1 MEEVIK
7 INPQEAIKI
16 VEEKVN
22 SISSVLDL
30 KVISTPTFEQ
40 AGQAMKIVKES
51 KAFLKEKKDNILNP
65 LNIAIKNIKSLFQ
78 PSEERISIIEDYIKV
93 QIGTYSE
100 KLKIEEDKR
109 AQKAEKDISEGKS
122 FEMATKKLEDTQ
134 EKIQAIPKRKI
145 QKIRIIDFSKVPD
158 EFKVLDESK
167 AKESFKKGIKVEGLE
182 EYFEEIIIN
191 KF

>member
-78 PSEERISIIEDYIKV
+78 PSEERISIIEDYIKI